1 MNKKALAL
9 AFAFTFSVA
18 GAAVAQ
24 DAAHAPKVGETRG
37 TVRWVEVGPHAIVL
51 EDGTRLSVSDKQI
64 ADIWVGDQVKAGY
77 MVTPDGAVV
86 VTGMQVDRFSIQQP
100 D

>member
-1 MNKKALAL
+1 MKQALAL
-9 AFAFTFSVA
+9 VFAFTFSVA

-24 DAAHAPKVGETRG
+24 EAPAMGETKG
-37 TVRWVEVGPHAIVL
+37 MVRWVEVGQQVIVL

-64 ADIWVGDQVKAGY
+64 ADIWAGDQVKAGY
-77 MVTPDGAVV
+77 VVTPDGAVV
-86 VTGMQVDRFSIQQP
+86 VTGMQVDRFSNQEA